1 MQESNGKVVVRC
13 NVISGM
19 QEKPR
24 KLGCANIETIDLS
37 YIIARY
43 ETNLSRHESKFTYE
57 LGQQCNLMK

>member
-1 MQESNGKVVVRC
+1 MQKPNGKVVVRC

-24 KLGCANIETIDLS
+24 KSGCANMETIDLS

-43 ETNLSRHESKFTYE
+43 ETNLSRT
-57 LGQQCNLMK
+57 

>member
-1 MQESNGKVVVRC
+1 MQKSDGKIMVRC

-24 KLGCANIETIDLS
+24 KSGCANIETIDLS

-43 ETNLSRHESKFTYE
+43 ETNISRT
-57 LGQQCNLMK
+57 

>member
-1 MQESNGKVVVRC
+1 MQKPNGKVVVRC

-24 KLGCANIETIDLS
+24 KSGCANIETIDLS

-43 ETNLSRHESKFTYE
+43 ETNLSRI
-57 LGQQCNLMK
+57 